1 MRNLQGRIRF
11 WAGIAAV
18 VAIAVGSVVA
28 AVLVYENDHRDFH
41 NMQRD
46 EAMRA
51 AHQAES
57 VAALS
62 IGELSGAAAF
72 VQAEHKPT
80 KHEFSVIGQ
89 SLLREGVLNAAAY
102 LPRVPDSERA
112 GYERAQGHPIIERI
126 GGIGGGLRPAAKRP
140 VYFPLTYVTTY
151 EGPLR
156 ALGYDLGSDPERA
169 PFLRRARD
177 TGEPVAT
184 PLVPLLLGGLGANVF
199 RAVYRDGAP
208 TATRA
213 ERRRALV
220 GYTAG
225 SFRVG
230 DLAALAIGAL
240 PDNAEAQL
248 RGDGKVAVGPRSE
261 LSDSATA
268 PIHIADSTWLLTVD
282 DPGGPSLGLPL
293 AIGVMGIALGAL
305 LASLIVSWSRRERME
320 ELERQA
326 SEDSLTGLNNR
337 RRFEEE
343 LAAAMARSRREGS
356 TGALLILDLDEFKR
370 VNDSRGHPAGDRVIT
385 EVAAVLRRRIRE
397 SDTLARL
404 GGDEFAVILS
414 RCSRE
419 EATIA
424 AEGIARELREH
435 RADGEPEP
443 ITASVGVAMFG
454 EDPRTSLATV
464 VSEADTA
471 MYAAKDAGRDS
482 VRLFDPASL
491 QEDARDP
498 R

>member
-1 MRNLQGRIRF
+1 MRKRF
-11 WAGIAAV
+11 WIGIVAV
-18 VAIAVGSVVA
+18 VLVAVGSVVA
-28 AVLVYENDHRDFH
+28 AVLVYNNDRSDFH
-41 NMQRD
+41 QMQRD
-46 EAMRA
+46 EAIRA

-72 VQAEHKPT
+72 VQAEQNPT
-80 KHEFSVIGQ
+80 KHEFSVIGR

-102 LPRVPDSERA
+102 LPRVSASERA
-112 GYERAQGHPIIERI
+112 DYEREQGHPIIEKRAA
-126 GGIGGGLRPAAKRP
+126 GVGLQPAAERP

-156 ALGYDLGSDPERA
+156 ALGYDLSVDSERGS
-169 PFLRRARD
+169 FLRHARD
-177 TGEPVAT
+177 SGEPVAT
-184 PLVPLLLGGLGANVF
+184 PLVPLLLGGTGANVF
-199 RAVYRDGAP
+199 HAVYRDGAP
-208 TATRA
+208 VATRA
-213 ERRRALV
+213 ERRRALI

-225 SFRVG
+225 TFRIE
-230 DLAALAIGAL
+230 DLAAVATAALPKETESQLWVDGKLAIGAT
-240 PDNAEAQL
+240 
-248 RGDGKVAVGPRSE
+248 GE
-261 LSDSATA
+261 LDDAATA
-268 PIHIADSTWLLTVD
+268 PIHIADRTWLLAVA
-282 DPGGPSLGLPL
+282 DPGGPGLSLPL
-293 AIGVMGIALGAL
+293 ALAVMGIALAAL

-343 LAAAMARSRREGS
+343 LAAAMARSRRHGS
-356 TGALLILDLDEFKR
+356 TGALLMIDLDEFKR
-370 VNDSRGHPAGDRVIT
+370 INDSRGHPEGDRVIR

-414 RCSRE
+414 RCSPE
-419 EATIA
+419 EATTA

-435 RADGEPEP
+435 RGDGEAEA
-443 ITASVGVAMFG
+443 ITASIGIAIFG
-454 EDPRTSLATV
+454 EDPRTSPATV
-464 VSEADTA
+464 ISEADTA

-482 VRLFDPASL
+482 VRVFDPLWL
-491 QEDARDP
+491 QEQAPEP

>member
-1 MRNLQGRIRF
+1 MNLQGRTRF

-18 VAIAVGSVVA
+18 LLIAAGSVVA
-28 AVLVYENDHRDFH
+28 AVLVYENDDTDFH
-41 NMQRD
+41 NVQHD

-51 AHQAES
+51 AHQAEA

-72 VQAEHKPT
+72 VQAEHTPT

-102 LPRVPDSERA
+102 LPRVRDSERA
-112 GYERAQGHPIIERI
+112 RYERLQGHPIIERV
-126 GGIGGGLRPAAKRP
+126 GGLRLRPATDRP

-151 EGPLR
+151 EGPKR
-156 ALGYDLGSDPERA
+156 ALGYDLGADPERD

-184 PLVPLLLGGLGANVF
+184 PLVSLLLGGTGANVF

-208 TATRA
+208 VATRA
-213 ERRRALV
+213 ERRRALL
-220 GYTAG
+220 GFTAG
-225 SFRVG
+225 SFRVE
-230 DLAALAIGAL
+230 DLAKVAFNAL
-240 PDNAEAQL
+240 PKGTEAQL
-248 RGDGKVAVGPRSE
+248 RVGGAVAVGPKGE

-268 PIHIADSTWLLTVD
+268 PIHIADSTWALTVD
-282 DPGGPSLGLPL
+282 DPGGPSLSLPL
-293 AIGVMGIALGAL
+293 ALGVMGIALAAL
-305 LASLIVSWSRRERME
+305 LASLIVGWSRRERMQ

-326 SEDSLTGLNNR
+326 SEDALTGLNNR

-385 EVAAVLRRRIRE
+385 EVAEVLRRRIRE

-419 EATIA
+419 EAQLA
-424 AEGIARELREH
+424 AEGIACELREH
-435 RADGEPEP
+435 RTNGVEEP
-443 ITASVGVAMFG
+443 ITASIGIAMFG
-454 EDPRTSLATV
+454 EDPRTSLATI

-491 QEDARDP
+491 QEDARD
-498 R
+498 RR